1 MCRAGQRSVRLTR
14 GMTASIYPAE
24 TIPASQPA
32 CVLVRDQASM
42 NCGSSAGTIE
52 YPATPRISAAHIAA
66 TIAGE
71 GPVGTELA
79 ELVLTGDRTAPE
91 EGVTGAAPDFSRS
104 REARRFL

>member
-1 MCRAGQRSVRLTR
+1 
-14 GMTASIYPAE
+14 
-24 TIPASQPA
+24 
-32 CVLVRDQASM
+32 M

-79 ELVLTGDRTAPE
+79 GLVLTGRPYRPE
-91 EGVTGAAPDFSRS
+91 EGATGTAPDFFRS